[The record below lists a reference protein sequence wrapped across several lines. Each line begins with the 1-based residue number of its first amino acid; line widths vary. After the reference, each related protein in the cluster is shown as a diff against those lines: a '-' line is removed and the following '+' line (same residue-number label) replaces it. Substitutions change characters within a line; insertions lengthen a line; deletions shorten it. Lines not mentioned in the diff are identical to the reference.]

1 MDYLSRNEVNQLI
14 NATANKAMTEI
25 VWEFGGDDDH
35 RIHMIEGLS
44 MFLEKLQAAFG
55 EKEATV
61 NDNP

>member
-35 RIHMIEGLS
+35 RIYMIEGMAL
-44 MFLEKLQAAFG
+44 FLEKLQQTFG
-55 EKEATV
+55 EKEVSNADT
-61 NDNP
+61 